1 MKKYIFTFLGI
12 INVGL
17 GILGIFLPLLPT
29 TPFLLLAAY
38 LFLKS
43 STKHYEWLMNHKVFG
58 DYLRNYK
65 QHKAIP
71 IKTKIF
77 SLSFLWLTI
86 LSSIY
91 FVDIIYVRLGLLFI
105 AVAVSVHIARFKTL
119 NKE

>member
-1 MKKYIFTFLGI
+1 
-12 INVGL
+12 
-17 GILGIFLPLLPT
+17 
-29 TPFLLLAAY
+29 
-38 LFLKS
+38 
-43 STKHYEWLMNHKVFG
+43 MNHKVFG